1 MSCGA
6 AGSCLGDVRMTAV
19 VLRWILGSID
29 NMYKRPTIDT
39 LESISRDCTPPEMSS
54 VSIIIVYFFGWRSA
68 IYAFNPEPMNNRD
81 SRQSGHFGIVGLEY
95 VYLPRNACTS
105 HTIGL
110 QCKTVKNNNLNVWI
124 HAGNITVSAM
134 FCIYKKKLSGCMR
147 ACKTV
152 GIKMYVMLQ
161 YRRLHRIVHDAMGHG
176 ARPSIGR
183 TRKVPQA
190 NCLLEPTDRS
200 NPLQFVVVVFIG
212 RLRLLCNRLSKSRWF
227 ERSRVEKNR
236 YSVIVDH
243 NYSRSHATNCG
254 RRTGN
259 APHLTSFIQPG
270 QCQCRGEMVFIAIVH
285 GHAAFCR
292 STTTRLRLRIA
303 EKDQRERNFYLD
315 ARARVVL
322 RFRWPQRL
330 SVNRTY
336 RKHFSRPF
344 RLTLTLYTHTHSFSA
359 AHVRGGRIYNVFVR
373 LVRSFSSAIVFG
385 FLFCLAIV
393 GLSCTSVITVNGRK
407 IHAEFGASERI
418 TNSDLLYQ
426 PIQKS
431 TQTPYDICVPMF
443 NWSQKTSKNNRS
455 FVSIIYECAL
465 VRVCDR
471 RFLSSAPLLFHI
483 KIRLYFGRHIHTRA
497 ITAQTTVGFALF
509 SAGILGQSTN

>member
-1 MSCGA
+1 
-6 AGSCLGDVRMTAV
+6 
-19 VLRWILGSID
+19 
-29 NMYKRPTIDT
+29 
-39 LESISRDCTPPEMSS
+39 
-54 VSIIIVYFFGWRSA
+54 
-68 IYAFNPEPMNNRD
+68 
-81 SRQSGHFGIVGLEY
+81 
-95 VYLPRNACTS
+95 
-105 HTIGL
+105 
-110 QCKTVKNNNLNVWI
+110 
-124 HAGNITVSAM
+124 
-134 FCIYKKKLSGCMR
+134 MR

-254 RRTGN
+254 RRTAN

-315 ARARVVL
+315 ARARVLCCGSDGHSGSLSIEHTESISPDHSVSLSHYTLTHTLSAQHTWGAAASIRFSFVWFVHFL
-322 RFRWPQRL
+322 RRSFLDFCFAWRSLGSVVHRL
-330 SVNRTY
+330 SQWMDAKYMRNLVH
-336 RKHFSRPF
+336 RK
-344 RLTLTLYTHTHSFSA
+344 
-359 AHVRGGRIYNVFVR
+359 
-373 LVRSFSSAIVFG
+373 
-385 FLFCLAIV
+385 
-393 GLSCTSVITVNGRK
+393 
-407 IHAEFGASERI
+407 E
-418 TNSDLLYQ
+418 
-426 PIQKS
+426 
-431 TQTPYDICVPMF
+431 
-443 NWSQKTSKNNRS
+443 
-455 FVSIIYECAL
+455 
-465 VRVCDR
+465 
-471 RFLSSAPLLFHI
+471 
-483 KIRLYFGRHIHTRA
+483 
-497 ITAQTTVGFALF
+497 
-509 SAGILGQSTN
+509 

>member
-39 LESISRDCTPPEMSS
+39 LESISRDCTSPEMSS

-68 IYAFNPEPMNNRD
+68 IYVFNPEPMNNRD
-81 SRQSGHFGIVGLEY
+81 LRQSGHFGIVGLEY

-443 NWSQKTSKNNRS
+443 NWSKK
-455 FVSIIYECAL
+455 
-465 VRVCDR
+465 
-471 RFLSSAPLLFHI
+471 
-483 KIRLYFGRHIHTRA
+483 
-497 ITAQTTVGFALF
+497 
-509 SAGILGQSTN
+509 

>member
-1 MSCGA
+1 
-6 AGSCLGDVRMTAV
+6 
-19 VLRWILGSID
+19 
-29 NMYKRPTIDT
+29 
-39 LESISRDCTPPEMSS
+39 
-54 VSIIIVYFFGWRSA
+54 
-68 IYAFNPEPMNNRD
+68 
-81 SRQSGHFGIVGLEY
+81 
-95 VYLPRNACTS
+95 
-105 HTIGL
+105 
-110 QCKTVKNNNLNVWI
+110 
-124 HAGNITVSAM
+124 
-134 FCIYKKKLSGCMR
+134 MR

-200 NPLQFVVVVFIG
+200 NPLQLVVVVVIG

-227 ERSRVEKNR
+227 ERSRVEKK
-236 YSVIVDH
+236 SI
-243 NYSRSHATNCG
+243 
-254 RRTGN
+254 
-259 APHLTSFIQPG
+259 
-270 QCQCRGEMVFIAIVH
+270 
-285 GHAAFCR
+285 FCHRWSQLFSITRNELR
-292 STTTRLRLRIA
+292 STHR
-303 EKDQRERNFYLD
+303 QRTAPDFIHPARPMPMSRRNGIHCYCARPCCVLPLNHHSTSVAHSGERPKRKKLLPRR